1 MILLSNVIKSP
12 FHREK
17 KKIIKLETIKLEE
30 NKQTSADLTTENM
43 IQQAQQK
50 ADEILTQAK
59 RISEQLLEE
68 RKQEEL
74 HFKAYCEQQVL
85 EKRKEGYEDGFSKGE
100 SEGYEAYLD
109 KLKEADN
116 IIVKANH
123 TYQKILSKAE
133 PDIILLSIQIAEKI
147 ISTSLESGKENW
159 ISLVK
164 AAINEVKDQDEIHLT
179 VSPTWFEYLND
190 CFDELQTYM
199 NQSQLF
205 IHCDMDMKDH
215 DCVIETPLGKIDAS
229 VDTQLS
235 VIKSKLLDIL
245 GESQ

>member
-1 MILLSNVIKSP
+1 MSNVIKSP

>member
-1 MILLSNVIKSP
+1 MSNVIKSP

-17 KKIIKLETIKLEE
+17 KKIIKLDTIKLQEI
-30 NKQTSADLTTENM
+30 NQTDAELTPEII

-59 RISEQLLEE
+59 RLSEQQLEE

-74 HFKAYCEQQVL
+74 QFKAYCEQQVL
-85 EKRKEGYEDGFSKGE
+85 EKSQEGYQDGFAKGELEGYETYSG
-100 SEGYEAYLD
+100 
-109 KLKEADN
+109 KLKEAGN
-116 IIVKANH
+116 IIDKANH

-133 PDIILLSIQIAEKI
+133 PDIILLSIQIAERI
-147 ISTSLESGKENW
+147 ISTSLESEKENW
-159 ISLVK
+159 TRLVK
-164 AAINEVKDQDEIHLT
+164 KAVNEVKDQNEIHIT
-179 VSPTWFEYLND
+179 VSPKWFDYLND

-199 NQSQLF
+199 KQSQLF
-205 IHCDMDMKDH
+205 IHCDMDFNDN

-235 VIKSKLLDIL
+235 VIKSKLLDHL
-245 GESQ
+245 EESQ